1 MERIVIKH
9 LSGSKANQEISF
21 PIDQVPEISLGRDA
35 GSTVAYDM
43 ERDDAVSRNHARIT
57 RDPTQSTVFILT
69 DLGSRNGVFVNQSRI
84 AGSTPLHHGDIVQLG
99 TGGPEFSFQMDP
111 PPALTPKATRQI
123 DLRQAA
129 PTREIAPG
137 PAANAEVRP
146 QRVLLRHLTGSKA
159 NQEVTFPVTQT
170 TEITF
175 GRDPAASVSYDAERD
190 DTVSRN
196 HATIKRDAQ
205 QKGFTLLDLNS
216 RNGVFVNGARIR
228 DNVALHHGDLIQ
240 FGAGGPE
247 LTFLLDPPPADA
259 LRATRQFD
267 PRQAPPA
274 QTREATMTSM
284 APTAT
289 GGETAASS
297 ATAASARGVGKE
309 TVERLITQTKAE
321 SRKSMVNI
329 VAALLALVAV
339 VAGVFVFMGRETDKK
354 IEATTSQVQAAKSQ
368 SEATASTVK
377 AMQDLMTPKEIAA
390 AYSGSTVYIEVSWKL
405 IDLASGQP
413 LYHQSWEG
421 KPAYVRTP
429 KGDLE
434 PVLTAQ
440 AQKNSVPIGGSHS
453 GSGFAVTENGFILT
467 NRHVAAPWKAYQMLP
482 AGVRLELNQKKELVA
497 VENVPQHRW
506 YPEKSVWSQT
516 PLGEQKP
523 VAGRH
528 DRLEVTFANNKLRI
542 PAKLA
547 RVSDEHD
554 VALIKVDTPAAVKP
568 TVLAPESS
576 YEDVRPGDPITVL
589 GYPGVSPKVFF
600 AGKSKDMLD
609 PGGMNIVDIPV
620 PTVTPGSIG
629 KVIRG
634 TVTTASGGKDDYY
647 SASDSYQLT
656 ANATG
661 PGNSGGPVF
670 DNRGRVIGLFYAGNP
685 TITFA
690 VPIKFAKE
698 LMEVKA
704 VLQ

>member
-1 MERIVIKH
+1 MERVVIKH
-9 LSGSKANQEISF
+9 LSGSKANQEVSF
-21 PIDQVPEISLGRDA
+21 PLDQVPEISLGRDA
-35 GSTVAYDM
+35 ASTVAYDM

-57 RDPTQSTVFILT
+57 RDPAQNTVFILT

-84 AGSTPLHHGDIVQLG
+84 AGSTALHHGDVVQLG
-99 TGGPEFSFQMDP
+99 AGGPEFSFQMDP

-123 DLRQAA
+123 DLRQGT
-129 PTREIAPG
+129 PTREISLG
-137 PAANAEVRP
+137 TAASADVRP
-146 QRVLLRHLTGSKA
+146 QRVVLRHMTGSKA
-159 NQEVTFPVTQT
+159 NQEVSFPVAPT

-196 HATIKRDAQ
+196 HATIKRDSQ
-205 QKGFTLLDLNS
+205 QKGFTLVDLNS

-228 DNVALHHGDLIQ
+228 DSVTLHHGDLIQ

-247 LTFLLDPPPADA
+247 LTFQLDPPPADA

-267 PRQAPPA
+267 LREAA
-274 QTREATMTSM
+274 QTREATI
-284 APTAT
+284 APAAAAHT
-289 GGETAASS
+289 GSETAGVS
-297 ATAASARGVGKE
+297 AMTPGVRGVGKE
-309 TVERLITQTKAE
+309 TVERLITETKVE

-329 VAALLALVAV
+329 VAGVLALVAV
-339 VAGVFVFMGRETDKK
+339 VVGAFIFIGRETDKK
-354 IEATTSQVQAAKSQ
+354 IEATSSQVQAAKSQ

-377 AMQDLMTPKEIAA
+377 AMQDVMTPKEIAA

-413 LYHQSWEG
+413 LYHQSWQG

-429 KGDLE
+429 NGDLE
-434 PVLTAQ
+434 PVLTPE

-467 NRHVAAPWKAYQMLP
+467 NRHVAAPWKAYHVLP

-497 VENVPQHRW
+497 VEKVPEHRW
-506 YPEKSVWSQT
+506 YPEKSVWSKT

-568 TVLAPESS
+568 TPLAPEPSG
-576 YEDVRPGDPITVL
+576 DGGIKPGDPITVL

-600 AGKSKDMLD
+600 AGKSRDMLD
-609 PGGMNIVDIPV
+609 PGGMTIVDIPV
-620 PTVTPGSIG
+620 PTVTPGAIG

-634 TVTTASGGKDDYY
+634 TMTSTGGVNDYY
-647 SASDSYQLT
+647 SESDSYQLT

-670 DNRGRVIGLFYAGNP
+670 DEHGRVVGVFYAGNP

-704 VLQ
+704 VIQ

>member
-1 MERIVIKH
+1 MERVVIKH
-9 LSGSKANQEISF
+9 LSGSKANQEVSF
-21 PIDQVPEISLGRDA
+21 PLDQVPEISLGRDA
-35 GSTVAYDM
+35 ASTVAYDM

-57 RDPTQSTVFILT
+57 RDPAQNTVFILT

-84 AGSTPLHHGDIVQLG
+84 AGSTALHHGDVVQLG

-123 DLRQAA
+123 DLRQGT
-129 PTREIAPG
+129 PTREISLG
-137 PAANAEVRP
+137 TAASADVRP
-146 QRVLLRHLTGSKA
+146 QRVVLRHMTGSKA
-159 NQEVTFPVTQT
+159 NQEVSFPVAPT

-196 HATIKRDAQ
+196 HATIKRDSQ
-205 QKGFTLLDLNS
+205 QKGFTLVDLNS

-228 DNVALHHGDLIQ
+228 DSVTLHHGDLIQ

-247 LTFLLDPPPADA
+247 LTFQLDPPPADA

-267 PRQAPPA
+267 LREAA
-274 QTREATMTSM
+274 QTREATI
-284 APTAT
+284 APAAAANT
-289 GGETAASS
+289 GSETAGVS
-297 ATAASARGVGKE
+297 AMTPGVRGVGKE
-309 TVERLITQTKAE
+309 TVERLITETKVE

-329 VAALLALVAV
+329 VAGVLALVAV
-339 VAGVFVFMGRETDKK
+339 VVGAFIFIGRETDKK
-354 IEATTSQVQAAKSQ
+354 IEATSSQVQAAKTQ

-377 AMQDLMTPKEIAA
+377 AMQDVMTPKEIAA

-413 LYHQSWEG
+413 LYHQSWQG

-429 KGDLE
+429 NGDLE
-434 PVLTAQ
+434 PVLTPE

-467 NRHVAAPWKAYQMLP
+467 NRHVAAPWKAYHVLP
-482 AGVRLELNQKKELVA
+482 AGVRLEFNQKKELVA
-497 VENVPQHRW
+497 VEKVPEHRW
-506 YPEKSVWSQT
+506 YPEKSVWSKT

-568 TVLAPESS
+568 TPLAPEPSS
-576 YEDVRPGDPITVL
+576 DGGVKPGDPITVL

-600 AGKSKDMLD
+600 AGKSRDMLD
-609 PGGMNIVDIPV
+609 PGGMTIVDIPV
-620 PTVTPGSIG
+620 PTVTPGAIG

-634 TVTTASGGKDDYY
+634 TMTSTGGVNDYY
-647 SASDSYQLT
+647 SESDSYQLT

-670 DNRGRVIGLFYAGNP
+670 DEHGRVVGVFYAGNP

-704 VLQ
+704 VIQ

>member
-1 MERIVIKH
+1 MERVVIKH
-9 LSGSKANQEISF
+9 LSGSKANQEVSF
-21 PIDQVPEISLGRDA
+21 PLDQVPEISLGRDA
-35 GSTVAYDM
+35 ASTVAYDM

-57 RDPTQSTVFILT
+57 RDPTQNTVFILT

-84 AGSTPLHHGDIVQLG
+84 TGSTALHHGDVVQLG

-123 DLRQAA
+123 DLRQGT
-129 PTREIAPG
+129 PTREISLGTAS
-137 PAANAEVRP
+137 ADARP
-146 QRVLLRHLTGSKA
+146 QRVVLRHITGSKA
-159 NQEVTFPVTQT
+159 NQQVTFPVAPT

-205 QKGFTLLDLNS
+205 QKGFTLFDLNS

-228 DNVALHHGDLIQ
+228 DSVTLHHGDLIQ

-247 LTFLLDPPPADA
+247 LSFQLDPPPADA

-267 PRQAPPA
+267 LREAAPA
-274 QTREATMTSM
+274 QTREATIAPVAAANTGSETAGVSSMTS
-284 APTAT
+284 
-289 GGETAASS
+289 G
-297 ATAASARGVGKE
+297 ARGVGKE
-309 TVERLITQTKAE
+309 TVERLITETKVE

-329 VAALLALVAV
+329 VAGLLALVAV
-339 VAGVFVFMGRETDKK
+339 VAGAFIFLGRETDKK
-354 IEATTSQVQAAKSQ
+354 IEATSSQVQAAKSQ

-377 AMQDLMTPKEIAA
+377 AMQDVMTPKEIAA

-413 LYHQSWEG
+413 LYHQSWQG

-429 KGDLE
+429 SGDLE
-434 PVLTAQ
+434 PVLTPE

-467 NRHVAAPWKAYQMLP
+467 NRHVAAPWKAYHMLP

-497 VENVPQHRW
+497 VEKVPEHRW
-506 YPEKSVWSQT
+506 YPEKSVWSKT

-568 TVLAPESS
+568 TPLAAESS
-576 YEDVRPGDPITVL
+576 GDGGVKPGDPITVL

-600 AGKSKDMLD
+600 AGKSRDMLD
-609 PGGMNIVDIPV
+609 PGGMTIVDIPV
-620 PTVTPGSIG
+620 PTVTPGAIG

-634 TVTTASGGKDDYY
+634 TMTSTGGVSDYY
-647 SASDSYQLT
+647 SESDSYQLT

-670 DNRGRVIGLFYAGNP
+670 DERGRVVGVFYAGNQ

-690 VPIKFAKE
+690 VPIRFAKE

-704 VLQ
+704 VIQ

>member
-1 MERIVIKH
+1 MERVVIKH
-9 LSGSKANQEISF
+9 LSGSKANQEVSF
-21 PIDQVPEISLGRDA
+21 PLDQVPEISLGRDA
-35 GSTVAYDM
+35 ASTVAYDM

-57 RDPTQSTVFILT
+57 RDPAQNTVFILT

-84 AGSTPLHHGDIVQLG
+84 AGSTALHHGDVVQLG

-123 DLRQAA
+123 DLRQGT
-129 PTREIAPG
+129 PTREISLG
-137 PAANAEVRP
+137 IAASADVRP
-146 QRVLLRHLTGSKA
+146 QRVVLRHMTGSKA
-159 NQEVTFPVTQT
+159 NQEVSFPVAPT

-196 HATIKRDAQ
+196 HATIKRDSQ
-205 QKGFTLLDLNS
+205 QKGFTLVDLNS

-228 DNVALHHGDLIQ
+228 DSVTLHHGDLIQ

-247 LTFLLDPPPADA
+247 LTFQLDPPPADA

-267 PRQAPPA
+267 LREAA
-274 QTREATMTSM
+274 QTREATI
-284 APTAT
+284 APAATANT
-289 GGETAASS
+289 GSETAGVS
-297 ATAASARGVGKE
+297 AMTPGVRGVGKE
-309 TVERLITQTKAE
+309 TVERLITETKVE

-329 VAALLALVAV
+329 VAGVLALVAV
-339 VAGVFVFMGRETDKK
+339 VVGAFIFIGRETDKK
-354 IEATTSQVQAAKSQ
+354 IEATSSQVQAAKTQ

-377 AMQDLMTPKEIAA
+377 AMQDVMTPKEIAA

-413 LYHQSWEG
+413 LYHQSWQG

-429 KGDLE
+429 NGDLE
-434 PVLTAQ
+434 PVLTPE

-467 NRHVAAPWKAYQMLP
+467 NRHVAAPWKAYHVLP
-482 AGVRLELNQKKELVA
+482 AGVRLEFNQKKELVA
-497 VENVPQHRW
+497 VEKVPEHRW
-506 YPEKSVWSQT
+506 YPEKSVWSKT

-568 TVLAPESS
+568 TPLAPEPSS
-576 YEDVRPGDPITVL
+576 DGGVKPGDPITVL

-600 AGKSKDMLD
+600 AGKSRDMLD
-609 PGGMNIVDIPV
+609 PGGMTIVDIPV
-620 PTVTPGSIG
+620 PTVTPGAIG

-634 TVTTASGGKDDYY
+634 TMTSTGGVNDYY
-647 SASDSYQLT
+647 SESDSYQLT

-670 DNRGRVIGLFYAGNP
+670 DEHGRVVGVFYAGNP

-704 VLQ
+704 VIQ

>member
-1 MERIVIKH
+1 MERVVIKH
-9 LSGSKANQEISF
+9 LSGSKANQEVSF
-21 PIDQVPEISLGRDA
+21 PLDQVPEISLGRDA
-35 GSTVAYDM
+35 ASTVAYDM

-57 RDPTQSTVFILT
+57 RDPAQNTVFILT

-84 AGSTPLHHGDIVQLG
+84 AGSTALHHGDVVQLG

-123 DLRQAA
+123 DLRQGT
-129 PTREIAPG
+129 PTREISLG
-137 PAANAEVRP
+137 TAASADVRP
-146 QRVLLRHLTGSKA
+146 QRVVLRHMTGSKA
-159 NQEVTFPVTQT
+159 NQEVSFPVAPT

-196 HATIKRDAQ
+196 HATIKRDSQ
-205 QKGFTLLDLNS
+205 QKGFTLVDLNS

-228 DNVALHHGDLIQ
+228 DSVTLHHGDLIQ

-247 LTFLLDPPPADA
+247 LTFQLDPPPADA

-267 PRQAPPA
+267 LREAA
-274 QTREATMTSM
+274 QTREATI
-284 APTAT
+284 APAAAANT
-289 GGETAASS
+289 GSETAGVS
-297 ATAASARGVGKE
+297 AMTPGVRGVGKE
-309 TVERLITQTKAE
+309 TVERLITETKVE

-329 VAALLALVAV
+329 VAGVLALVAV
-339 VAGVFVFMGRETDKK
+339 VVGAFIFIGRETDKK
-354 IEATTSQVQAAKSQ
+354 IEATSSQVQAAKSQ

-377 AMQDLMTPKEIAA
+377 AMQDVMTPKEIAA

-413 LYHQSWEG
+413 LYHQSWQG

-429 KGDLE
+429 NGDLE
-434 PVLTAQ
+434 PVLTPE

-467 NRHVAAPWKAYQMLP
+467 NRHVAAPWKAYHMLP
-482 AGVRLELNQKKELVA
+482 AGVRLEFNQKKELVA
-497 VENVPQHRW
+497 VEKVPEHRW
-506 YPEKSVWSQT
+506 YPEKSVWSKT

-568 TVLAPESS
+568 TPLAPESS
-576 YEDVRPGDPITVL
+576 GDGGVKPGDPITVL

-600 AGKSKDMLD
+600 AGKSRDMLD
-609 PGGMNIVDIPV
+609 PGGMTIVDIPV
-620 PTVTPGSIG
+620 PTVTPGAIG

-634 TVTTASGGKDDYY
+634 TMTSTGGATITTAS
-647 SASDSYQLT
+647 
-656 ANATG
+656 
-661 PGNSGGPVF
+661 
-670 DNRGRVIGLFYAGNP
+670 
-685 TITFA
+685 
-690 VPIKFAKE
+690 PIPIS
-698 LMEVKA
+698 
-704 VLQ
+704 

>member
-1 MERIVIKH
+1 MERVVIKH
-9 LSGSKANQEISF
+9 LSGSKANQEVSF
-21 PIDQVPEISLGRDA
+21 PLDQVQEISLGRDA
-35 GSTVAYDM
+35 ASTVAYDM

-57 RDPTQSTVFILT
+57 RDPAQNTVFILT

-84 AGSTPLHHGDIVQLG
+84 AGSTALHHGDVVQLG
-99 TGGPEFSFQMDP
+99 AGGPEFSFQMDP

-123 DLRQAA
+123 DLKQGT
-129 PTREIAPG
+129 PTREISLG
-137 PAANAEVRP
+137 TAASADVRP
-146 QRVLLRHLTGSKA
+146 QRVVLRHMTGSKA
-159 NQEVTFPVTQT
+159 NQEVSFPVAPT

-196 HATIKRDAQ
+196 HATIKRDSQ
-205 QKGFTLLDLNS
+205 QKGFTLVDLNS

-228 DNVALHHGDLIQ
+228 DSLTLHHGDLIQ

-247 LTFLLDPPPADA
+247 LTFQLDPPPADA

-267 PRQAPPA
+267 LREAA
-274 QTREATMTSM
+274 KTREATV
-284 APTAT
+284 APAAAANT
-289 GGETAASS
+289 GSETAG
-297 ATAASARGVGKE
+297 ASAMTPGVRGVGKE
-309 TVERLITQTKAE
+309 TVERLITETKVE

-329 VAALLALVAV
+329 VAGVLALVAV
-339 VAGVFVFMGRETDKK
+339 VVGAFIFIGRETDKK
-354 IEATTSQVQAAKSQ
+354 IEATSSQVQAAKTQ

-377 AMQDLMTPKEIAA
+377 AMQDVMTPKEIAA

-405 IDLASGQP
+405 IDLTSGQP
-413 LYHQSWEG
+413 LYHQSWQG

-434 PVLTAQ
+434 PILTPQ

-467 NRHVAAPWKAYQMLP
+467 NRHVAAPWKTAHVLP
-482 AGVRLELNQKKELVA
+482 AGVRLEFNQKKELVA
-497 VENVPQHRW
+497 VEKVPEHRW
-506 YPEKSVWSQT
+506 YPEQSVWSQT

-568 TVLAPESS
+568 TPLAPESGG
-576 YEDVRPGDPITVL
+576 DGGVKPGDPITVL

-600 AGKSKDMLD
+600 AGKSRDMLD
-609 PGGMNIVDIPV
+609 PGVTIVDIPV
-620 PTVTPGSIG
+620 PTVTPGAIG

-634 TVTTASGGKDDYY
+634 TVTRTGGATGDYY
-647 SASDSYQLT
+647 SESDSYQLT

-670 DNRGRVIGLFYAGNP
+670 DERGRVVGIFYAGNP

-690 VPIKFAKE
+690 VPIKFAKD

-704 VLQ
+704 VIQ